1 MSEAFDKW
9 WADEG
14 STPPAKGDDVETH
27 TMKKCRIA
35 WENGAYVNEAERDAL
50 KAKLELSMQ
59 AVQFYASQASYSSS
73 WVISDRTPIHAMEDK
88 GRVAKNALAAIEKL
102 EGEG

>member
-1 MSEAFDKW
+1 MSEAFEKW

-50 KAKLELSMQ
+50 KAKLDKIKEEMPL
-59 AVQFYASQASYSSS
+59 F
-73 WVISDRTPIHAMEDK
+73 DEGGLCEDLHHCEYNILWERK
-88 GRVAKNALAAIEKL
+88 KVHKIIE
-102 EGEG
+102 GGG

>member
-1 MSEAFDKW
+1 MSRV
-9 WADEG
+9 DEIEYMLA
-14 STPPAKGDDVETH
+14 SREINAAAHQIEL
-27 TMKKCRIA
+27 
-35 WENGAYVNEAERDAL
+35 DAL

-59 AVQFYASQASYSSS
+59 AVQFYASQTSYSSS

-102 EGEG
+102 EGKGDE

>member
-1 MSEAFDKW
+1 MNK
-9 WADEG
+9 ADEIEYMVA
-14 STPPAKGDDVETH
+14 SREITAAAHQIEL
-27 TMKKCRIA
+27 
-35 WENGAYVNEAERDAL
+35 DAL
-50 KAKLELSMQ
+50 QAKLELSMQ

-102 EGEG
+102 EGQG